1 MDFLQKF
8 GIQMRYIIRWIIHQI
23 LTSYNWWEIKA
34 AITIQISAAYSS
46 SIDCHIQL
54 WVVKYC
60 LQWHFQQRVAHHLS
74 KNLILKWKSTGFFKT
89 RQKFW
94 DRKNPVFL
102 GKELTLGNEPGLA
115 DPSFSIQCFQAALP
129 S

>member
-1 MDFLQKF
+1 MKKVLAF
-8 GIQMRYIIRWIIHQI
+8 
-23 LTSYNWWEIKA
+23 
-34 AITIQISAAYSS
+34 
-46 SIDCHIQL
+46 
-54 WVVKYC
+54 
-60 LQWHFQQRVAHHLS
+60 S
-74 KNLILKWKSTGFFKT
+74 KQDKN
-89 RQKFW
+89 FW